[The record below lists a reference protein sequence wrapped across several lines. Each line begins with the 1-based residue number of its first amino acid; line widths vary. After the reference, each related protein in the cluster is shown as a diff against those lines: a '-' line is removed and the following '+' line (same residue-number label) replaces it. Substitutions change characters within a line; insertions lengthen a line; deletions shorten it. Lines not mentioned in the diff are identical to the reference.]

1 MRTAGAIWA
10 LVLAWPAPGIPRVHA
25 FAAQAPAAQKAADEP
40 VWDPL
45 RAEKDIEV
53 GRYYMKKGDYDAAID
68 RFQDATVARPGYAL
82 PYRLLAEAQEK
93 KGLKR
98 EAVQS
103 YKTYLKI
110 YPHAEDAAR
119 IRKRIEKLE
128 REIPRAAKRKS
139 D

>member
-1 MRTAGAIWA
+1 LALFCLALAGPC
-10 LVLAWPAPGIPRVHA
+10 LHA
-25 FAAQAPAAQKAADEP
+25 FPAQAPAPQKPAPDPAGDP

-53 GRYYMKKGDYDAAID
+53 GRYYMKKGDFDAAID

-82 PYRLLAEAQEK
+82 PFRLLAEAQEK

-98 EAVQS
+98 EAIQS

-110 YPHAEDAAR
+110 FPHAQDAGP
-119 IRKRIEKLE
+119 IRKRIQKLE
-128 REIPRAAKRKS
+128 QELPRPAKRKS
-139 D
+139 N

>member
-1 MRTAGAIWA
+1 MRTARGICA
-10 LVLAWPAPGIPRVHA
+10 LALLLPALANSLVAVS
-25 FAAQAPAAQKAADEP
+25 AAQAPKTQEPAGEP

-103 YKTYLKI
+103 YKAYLKL
-110 YPHAEDAAR
+110 YSHAEDAGKV
-119 IRKRIEKLE
+119 RKQIQKLE
-128 REIPRAAKRKS
+128 QELARPAKRKS

>member
-1 MRTAGAIWA
+1 MALFCLALAG
-10 LVLAWPAPGIPRVHA
+10 PRLHA
-25 FAAQAPAAQKAADEP
+25 FSAQAPAPQKPAPDPAGDP

-98 EAVQS
+98 EAIQS
-103 YKTYLKI
+103 YKTYLKVF
-110 YPHAEDAAR
+110 PHAQDAGR
-119 IRKRIEKLE
+119 IRRRIQKLE
-128 REIPRAAKRKS
+128 QELPRPAKRKS
-139 D
+139 N

>member
-1 MRTAGAIWA
+1 MRIAREVCVLG
-10 LVLAWPAPGIPRVHA
+10 LVLPLLAIPCIGA
-25 FAAQAPAAQKAADEP
+25 LAQQAPAQQKPADEP
-40 VWDPL
+40 LWDPL

-68 RFQDATVARPGYAL
+68 RFQDAAVARPGYAL
-82 PYRLLAEAQEK
+82 PYRLLGEAQEK

-98 EAVQS
+98 EAARS

-110 YPHAEDAAR
+110 YPHAQDAGKV
-119 IRKRIEKLE
+119 RKRIGKLE
-128 REIPRAAKRKS
+128 RELGRPAKRKS

>member
-1 MRTAGAIWA
+1 MA
-10 LVLAWPAPGIPRVHA
+10 LFCLA
-25 FAAQAPAAQKAADEP
+25 FADPCLRAFPAQAPAPQKPAPDPAAPDP

-53 GRYYMKKGDYDAAID
+53 GLYYMKKGDYDAAID

-110 YPHAEDAAR
+110 YPHAEDAGKV
-119 IRKRIEKLE
+119 RKQIQKLE
-128 REIPRAAKRKS
+128 RELPRPAKRKS
-139 D
+139 N